1 MPPQASTPQIQA
13 TQDQSV
19 PPYMPDDTTNNQ
31 KAQDDKMLVEFLQEI
46 DQRLSDLEQR
56 IEAMEQAESNNTTE

>member
-1 MPPQASTPQIQA
+1 
-13 TQDQSV
+13 
-19 PPYMPDDTTNNQ
+19 MPDDTTNNQ